1 MELIDRYIN
10 AVAQALPESRRDEI
24 TRELRA
30 NILDKLE
37 AIAEEQGREA
47 TEAEVAD
54 VLKALGHPQKVA
66 GSFLTGQQ
74 LVSTELFPL
83 YKQALHYGLI
93 LVFIL
98 ALIQFG
104 AHFLSSGNVA
114 IAGFIFEIFS
124 KALVMF
130 ASVTGVFYLL
140 SNPVG
145 GKPYFDP
152 YQCWAPEKLPP
163 VTRPWQ
169 RISACEQSV
178 DFTTDLFF
186 LLLLN
191 YALWMPSA
199 KQADLVVRFTPEVEH
214 WIPWLSVILIISL
227 LSGLWNLVYR
237 YWAVPKLVL
246 DALINLASA
255 VILLILSRA
264 PQIIVDTGNPLSE
277 RVDLL
282 GIGNQV
288 IGVGL
293 FWVGMWLLF
302 MTGWRL
308 YRAWQLSR

>member
-1 MELIDRYIN
+1 MELIDRYMD

-37 AIAEEQGREA
+37 AIAEEQGRA
-47 TEAEVAD
+47 PTEAEISA
-54 VLKALGHPQKVA
+54 VLVKLGHPQKVA

-83 YKQALHYGLI
+83 YKRALHYGLI

-104 AHFLSSGNVA
+104 VHFLNSGNLA
-114 IAGFIFEIFS
+114 IWGFAHEIIG
-124 KALVMF
+124 KALIMF

-152 YQCWAPEKLPP
+152 YQCWSPEKLPP
-163 VTRPWQ
+163 VTRGWQ

-178 DFTTDLFF
+178 DFTSDLFF

-191 YALWMPSA
+191 YALWIPSGQLA
-199 KQADLVVRFTPEVEH
+199 NLTIAFAEPVQQ
-214 WIPWLSVILIISL
+214 WIPILSAILIASL
-227 LSGLWNLVYR
+227 LFGLWKLVYR
-237 YWAVPKLVL
+237 YWTIPSLLVE
-246 DALINLASA
+246 AAINIAIAIPLLLVSRLSPIVIDTSSA
-255 VILLILSRA
+255 NEHLEVLK
-264 PQIIVDTGNPLSE
+264 
-277 RVDLL
+277 
-282 GIGNQV
+282 IGNGV
-288 IGVGL
+288 ISTGL
-293 FWVGMWLLF
+293 FWVGIWLIF
-302 MTGWRL
+302 MAGWSV
-308 YRAWQLSR
+308 YRAWQLTR

>member
-1 MELIDRYIN
+1 MDLIDRYMN

-37 AIAEEQGREA
+37 AISEEQGRA
-47 TEAEVAD
+47 PTDAEISA
-54 VLKALGHPQKVA
+54 VLVALGHPQKVA

-74 LVSTELFPL
+74 LVSAELFPL
-83 YKQALHYGLI
+83 YKRALHYGLI

-104 AHFLSSGNVA
+104 VHLLNSGGLA
-114 IAGFIFEIFS
+114 IGNFFYDIIA
-124 KALVMF
+124 KALIMF

-152 YQCWAPEKLPP
+152 YQCWSPEKLPP
-163 VTRPWQ
+163 VTRGWQ

-178 DFTTDLFF
+178 DFATDLFF

-191 YALWMPSA
+191 YA
-199 KQADLVVRFTPEVEH
+199 V
-214 WIPWLSVILIISL
+214 WIPSGQLANLTIAFAEPVQQWIPLLSVVVIVSLIFGIWKL
-227 LSGLWNLVYR
+227 LYR
-237 YWAVPKLVL
+237 YWTVPTLIVEAIINFCIAIPLLLVSRL
-246 DALINLASA
+246 KPIVVDTSATPGHVDAL
-255 VILLILSRA
+255 R
-264 PQIIVDTGNPLSE
+264 
-277 RVDLL
+277 
-282 GIGNQV
+282 IGNEV
-288 IGVGL
+288 IGIGL
-293 FWVGMWLLF
+293 FWVGIWLVF
-302 MTGWRL
+302 MAGWSI

>member
-1 MELIDRYIN
+1 MELIDRYMH

-30 NILDKLE
+30 NVLDKLE
-37 AIAEEQGREA
+37 SVAEEQGREP
-47 TEAEVAD
+47 TEAEVSA
-54 VLKALGHPQKVA
+54 VLKGLGHPQKVA

-83 YKQALHYGLI
+83 YKRVLHYGII
-93 LVFIL
+93 LVFVL
-98 ALIQFG
+98 ALIQFSV
-104 AHFLSSGNVA
+104 HFLTSGHLA
-114 IAGFIFEIFS
+114 IANFLYEIIR

-152 YQCWAPEKLPP
+152 YQCWSPEKLPP
-163 VTRPWQ
+163 ATRKWQ

-191 YALWMPSA
+191 YA
-199 KQADLVVRFTPEVEH
+199 V
-214 WIPWLSVILIISL
+214 WIPSGQLANLTVAFAEPVQQWIPILSAIIILSL
-227 LSGLWNLVYR
+227 IFGLWKLIYR
-237 YWAVPKLVL
+237 YWTIPSLIIEATINIAIAIPLLLV
-246 DALINLASA
+246 
-255 VILLILSRA
+255 SRLT
-264 PQIIVDTGNPLSE
+264 PIVVDTSSGQGHLE
-277 RVDLL
+277 ILK
-282 GIGNQV
+282 IGNGV
-288 IGVGL
+288 IGTGL
-293 FWVGMWLLF
+293 FWVGIWLIF
-302 MTGWRL
+302 MAGWSL

>member
-1 MELIDRYIN
+1 MELIDRYMN

-37 AIAEEQGREA
+37 AIAEGQGREP
-47 TEAEVAD
+47 TDAEVSA

-66 GSFLTGQQ
+66 GSFLSGQQ

-83 YKQALHYGLI
+83 YKRALHYGLI

-104 AHFLSSGNVA
+104 VHFLGSGQLA
-114 IAGFIFEIFS
+114 IANFVFEIIG

-163 VTRPWQ
+163 VTRSWQ

-178 DFTTDLFF
+178 DFSTDLFF

-191 YALWMPSA
+191 YTL
-199 KQADLVVRFTPEVEH
+199 
-214 WIPWLSVILIISL
+214 WIPSGQLANLNIAFAEPVQQWIPALSAIIIVSL
-227 LSGLWNLVYR
+227 LFGLWKLVYR
-237 YWAVPKLVL
+237 YWTIPTLVME
-246 DALINLASA
+246 A
-255 VILLILSRA
+255 VINVAIAIPLLLVSRLQ
-264 PQIIVDTGNPLSE
+264 PIVVDTSSQQEHTEVL
-277 RVDLL
+277 R
-282 GIGNQV
+282 IGNEV
-288 IGVGL
+288 IATGL
-293 FWVGMWLLF
+293 FWVGIWLMF
-302 MTGWRL
+302 MAGWSV

>member
-1 MELIDRYIN
+1 MELIDRYMN

-37 AIAEEQGREA
+37 AIAEEQGREP
-47 TEAEVAD
+47 TGAEVSA

-66 GSFLTGQQ
+66 GSFLSGQQ

-83 YKQALHYGLI
+83 YKRALHYGLI

-104 AHFLSSGNVA
+104 VHFLGSGQLA
-114 IAGFIFEIFS
+114 IANFVFEIIG

-130 ASVTGVFYLL
+130 AGVTGVFYLL

-163 VTRPWQ
+163 VTRSWQ

-178 DFTTDLFF
+178 DFSTDLFF

-191 YALWMPSA
+191 YTL
-199 KQADLVVRFTPEVEH
+199 
-214 WIPWLSVILIISL
+214 WIPSGQLANLNIAFAEPVQQWIPALSAIIIVSL
-227 LSGLWNLVYR
+227 LFGLWKLVYR
-237 YWAVPKLVL
+237 YWTVPTLVME
-246 DALINLASA
+246 A
-255 VILLILSRA
+255 VINVAIAIPLLLVSRLQ
-264 PQIIVDTGNPLSE
+264 PIVVDTSSQQGHAEVL
-277 RVDLL
+277 R
-282 GIGNQV
+282 IGNEV
-288 IGVGL
+288 IATGL
-293 FWVGMWLLF
+293 FWVGIWLMF
-302 MTGWRL
+302 MAGWSV

>member
-1 MELIDRYIN
+1 MELIDRYMD

-37 AIAEEQGREA
+37 AIAYEQGRA
-47 TEAEVAD
+47 PSDTEVSA
-54 VLKALGHPQKVA
+54 VLVALGHPQKVA
-66 GSFLTGQQ
+66 GSFLNGQQ
-74 LVSTELFPL
+74 LVSAELFPL
-83 YKQALHYGLI
+83 YKRALHYGLI

-104 AHFLSSGNVA
+104 VRFLSSGDLA
-114 IAGFIFEIFS
+114 IANFLYEIIS

-152 YQCWAPEKLPP
+152 YSCWAPEKLPP
-163 VTRPWQ
+163 VTRGWQ
-169 RISACEQSV
+169 RIKACEQSV

-191 YALWMPSA
+191 YTL
-199 KQADLVVRFTPEVEH
+199 
-214 WIPWLSVILIISL
+214 WIPSGQLANLTIAFTEPVQQWIPILSVVIVVSLIFGIWKL
-227 LSGLWNLVYR
+227 IYR
-237 YWAVPKLVL
+237 YWTVPTLVIE
-246 DALINLASA
+246 ALINFSMAIPLMLVSRLKPIVVDISA
-255 VILLILSRA
+255 TQEHVEALR
-264 PQIIVDTGNPLSE
+264 
-277 RVDLL
+277 
-282 GIGNQV
+282 IGNEV
-288 IGVGL
+288 ISIGL
-293 FWVGMWLLF
+293 FWVGIWLIF
-302 MTGWRL
+302 MAGWSL

>member
-1 MELIDRYIN
+1 MDLIDRYMN

-37 AIAEEQGREA
+37 AISEEQGRA
-47 TEAEVAD
+47 PTDAEISA
-54 VLKALGHPQKVA
+54 VLVALGHPQKVA

-74 LVSTELFPL
+74 LVSAELFPL
-83 YKQALHYGLI
+83 YKRALHYGLI

-104 AHFLSSGNVA
+104 VHLLNSGGLA
-114 IAGFIFEIFS
+114 IGNFFYDIIA
-124 KALVMF
+124 KALIMF

-152 YQCWAPEKLPP
+152 YQCWSPEKLPP
-163 VTRPWQ
+163 VTRGWQ

-178 DFTTDLFF
+178 DFATDLFF

-191 YALWMPSA
+191 YA
-199 KQADLVVRFTPEVEH
+199 V
-214 WIPWLSVILIISL
+214 WIPSGQLANLTIAFAEPVQQWIPLLSVVVIISL
-227 LSGLWNLVYR
+227 IFGIWKLLYR
-237 YWAVPKLVL
+237 YWTVPTLIVEAIINFCIAIPLLLV
-246 DALINLASA
+246 
-255 VILLILSRA
+255 SRLK
-264 PQIIVDTGNPLSE
+264 PIVVDTSATQGHVEAL
-277 RVDLL
+277 R
-282 GIGNQV
+282 IGNEV
-288 IGVGL
+288 IGIGL
-293 FWVGMWLLF
+293 FWVGIWLVF
-302 MTGWRL
+302 MAGWSI

>member
-1 MELIDRYIN
+1 MELIDRYMN

-37 AIAEEQGREA
+37 AIAEEQGREP
-47 TEAEVAD
+47 TGAEVSA

-66 GSFLTGQQ
+66 GSFLSGQQ
-74 LVSTELFPL
+74 LVSAELFPL
-83 YKQALHYGLI
+83 YKRALHYGLI

-104 AHFLSSGNVA
+104 VHFLGSGHLA
-114 IAGFIFEIFS
+114 IANFVFEIIG

-163 VTRPWQ
+163 VTRSWQ

-178 DFTTDLFF
+178 DFSTDLFF

-191 YALWMPSA
+191 YTL
-199 KQADLVVRFTPEVEH
+199 
-214 WIPWLSVILIISL
+214 WIPSGQLANLNIAFAELVQQWIPALSAIIIVSL
-227 LSGLWNLVYR
+227 LFGLWKLVYR
-237 YWAVPKLVL
+237 YWTIPTLVVE
-246 DALINLASA
+246 A
-255 VILLILSRA
+255 VINVAIAIPLLLVSRLQ
-264 PQIIVDTGNPLSE
+264 PIVVDTSSQQEHAEVL
-277 RVDLL
+277 R
-282 GIGNQV
+282 IGNEV
-288 IGVGL
+288 IATGL
-293 FWVGMWLLF
+293 FWVGIWLMF
-302 MTGWRL
+302 MAGWSV

>member
-1 MELIDRYIN
+1 MELIDRYMN

-37 AIAEEQGREA
+37 AIAEEQGREP
-47 TEAEVAD
+47 TGAEVSA

-66 GSFLTGQQ
+66 GSFLSGQQ
-74 LVSTELFPL
+74 LVSSELFPL
-83 YKQALHYGLI
+83 YKRALHYGLI

-104 AHFLSSGNVA
+104 VHFLGSGHLA
-114 IAGFIFEIFS
+114 IANFVFEIIG

-163 VTRPWQ
+163 VTRSWQ

-178 DFTTDLFF
+178 DFSTDLFF

-191 YALWMPSA
+191 YTL
-199 KQADLVVRFTPEVEH
+199 
-214 WIPWLSVILIISL
+214 WIPSGQLANLNIAFAEPVQQWIPALSAIIIVSL
-227 LSGLWNLVYR
+227 LFGLWKLVYR
-237 YWAVPKLVL
+237 YWTIPTLVME
-246 DALINLASA
+246 A
-255 VILLILSRA
+255 VINVAIAIRLLLVSRLQ
-264 PQIIVDTGNPLSE
+264 PIV
-277 RVDLL
+277 VDISSQQEHAEVLR
-282 GIGNQV
+282 IGNEV
-288 IGVGL
+288 IATGL
-293 FWVGMWLLF
+293 FWVGIWLMF
-302 MTGWRL
+302 MAGWSV

>member
-1 MELIDRYIN
+1 MDIIDRYMN

-37 AIAEEQGREA
+37 AIGEEQGREA
-47 TEAEVAD
+47 TEAEVSA
-54 VLKALGHPQKVA
+54 VLKDLGHPQKVA
-66 GSFLTGQQ
+66 GSFLAGQQ

-83 YKQALHYGLI
+83 YKQALHYGMI

-104 AHFLSSGNVA
+104 VHFLSSGHLA
-114 IAGFIFEIFS
+114 IAGFIFEIIG

-163 VTRPWQ
+163 VTRGWQ

-191 YALWMPSA
+191 YALWIPSGQLA
-199 KQADLVVRFTPEVEH
+199 NLTVAFSEPVQQ
-214 WIPWLSVILIISL
+214 WIPVVSAIIIVSL
-227 LSGLWNLVYR
+227 LFGVWKLIYR
-237 YWAVPKLVL
+237 YWTVPTLIVEAAINIAIAIPLLLV
-246 DALINLASA
+246 
-255 VILLILSRA
+255 SRIK
-264 PQIIVDTGNPLSE
+264 PIVVDTSAAQEHLE
-277 RVDLL
+277 FLK
-282 GIGNQV
+282 IGNEV
-288 IGVGL
+288 IGTGL
-293 FWVGMWLLF
+293 FWVGIWLIF
-302 MTGWRL
+302 MAGWSM
-308 YRAWQLSR
+308 YRAWQLAR

>member
-1 MELIDRYIN
+1 MELIDRYMN

-24 TRELRA
+24 IRELRA

-37 AIAEEQGREA
+37 AIAEEQGREVSE
-47 TEAEVAD
+47 TEVSE
-54 VLKALGHPQKVA
+54 VLKELGHPQKVA
-66 GSFLTGQQ
+66 GSFMAGQQ

-104 AHFLSSGNVA
+104 LHLLNSGDLA
-114 IAGFIFEIFS
+114 IANFFYEMVAKTLI
-124 KALVMF
+124 MF

-163 VTRPWQ
+163 VTRGWQ

-178 DFTTDLFF
+178 DFASDLFA

-191 YALWMPSA
+191 YALWIPSGQLA
-199 KQADLVVRFTPEVEH
+199 NLTIVFVEPVQQ
-214 WIPWLSVILIISL
+214 WIPILSMILIVSL
-227 LSGLWNLVYR
+227 VFGLWKLIYR
-237 YWAVPKLVL
+237 YWTIPSLIVEAAINVAIAIPLLV
-246 DALINLASA
+246 ISR
-255 VILLILSRA
+255 LS
-264 PQIIVDTGNPLSE
+264 PQVVDTSSAQTHLE
-277 RVDLL
+277 VLK
-282 GIGNQV
+282 IGNGV
-288 IGVGL
+288 ISTGL
-293 FWVGMWLLF
+293 FWVGIWLIF
-302 MTGWRL
+302 MAGWSL

>member
-1 MELIDRYIN
+1 MELIDRYMN

-37 AIAEEQGREA
+37 AIAEEQGRDVS
-47 TEAEVAD
+47 EAEVSA
-54 VLKALGHPQKVA
+54 VLKELGHPQKVA

-74 LVSTELFPL
+74 LVSAELFPL
-83 YKQALHYGLI
+83 YKQALHFGLI

-104 AHFLSSGNVA
+104 IHLLNSGDLA
-114 IAGFIFEIFS
+114 IANFFYEMLS
-124 KALVMF
+124 KTLIMF

-145 GKPYFDP
+145 GKAYFDP

-178 DFTTDLFF
+178 DFASDLFA

-191 YALWMPSA
+191 YALWIPSGQLA
-199 KQADLVVRFTPEVEH
+199 NLTIVFAEPVQQWVP
-214 WIPWLSVILIISL
+214 ILSIILIVSL
-227 LSGLWNLVYR
+227 VFGLWKLIYR
-237 YWAVPKLVL
+237 YWTIPSLLVE
-246 DALINLASA
+246 AAINVAIAIPLLLVSRLTPIVVDTASA
-255 VILLILSRA
+255 TTHLDVLK
-264 PQIIVDTGNPLSE
+264 
-277 RVDLL
+277 
-282 GIGNQV
+282 IGNGV
-288 IGVGL
+288 ISTGL
-293 FWVGMWLLF
+293 FWVGIWLIF
-302 MTGWRL
+302 MAGWSV

>member
-1 MELIDRYIN
+1 MELIDRYMN

-30 NILDKLE
+30 NVLDKLE
-37 AIAEEQGREA
+37 AIAEGQGREP
-47 TEAEVAD
+47 TDAEVSA
-54 VLKALGHPQKVA
+54 VLKALGHPQKMA
-66 GSFLTGQQ
+66 GSFLSGQQ
-74 LVSTELFPL
+74 LVSSELFPL
-83 YKQALHYGLI
+83 YKWALHYGLI

-104 AHFLSSGNVA
+104 VHFLGSGHLA
-114 IAGFIFEIFS
+114 IANFVFEIIG

-163 VTRPWQ
+163 VTRSWQ

-178 DFTTDLFF
+178 DFSTDLFF

-191 YALWMPSA
+191 YTL
-199 KQADLVVRFTPEVEH
+199 
-214 WIPWLSVILIISL
+214 WIPSGQLANLNIAFAEPVQQWIPALSAIIIVSL
-227 LSGLWNLVYR
+227 LFGLWKLVYR
-237 YWAVPKLVL
+237 YWTIPTLVME
-246 DALINLASA
+246 A
-255 VILLILSRA
+255 VINVAIAIPLLLVSRLQ
-264 PQIIVDTGNPLSE
+264 PIV
-277 RVDLL
+277 VDISSQQEHAEVLR
-282 GIGNQV
+282 IGNEV
-288 IGVGL
+288 IATGL
-293 FWVGMWLLF
+293 FWVGIWLMF
-302 MTGWRL
+302 MAGWSV

>member
-1 MELIDRYIN
+1 MELIDRYMN

-37 AIAEEQGREA
+37 SIAEDQGREA
-47 TEAEVAD
+47 SDAEVSA
-54 VLKALGHPQKVA
+54 VLKDLGHPQKVA
-66 GSFLTGQQ
+66 ASFLAGQQ

-83 YKQALHYGLI
+83 YKRALHYGLI

-104 AHFLSSGNVA
+104 VSLLASGHLA
-114 IAGFIFEIFS
+114 IANFLYEIVG
-124 KALVMF
+124 KALMMF

-152 YQCWAPEKLPP
+152 YQCWSPEKLPP
-163 VTRPWQ
+163 VTCKWQ

-191 YALWMPSA
+191 YALWIPSGQLA
-199 KQADLVVRFTPEVEH
+199 NLTIAFAEPVQQ
-214 WIPWLSVILIISL
+214 WIPILSGIIIVSL
-227 LSGLWNLVYR
+227 LFGLWKLIYR
-237 YWAVPKLVL
+237 YWTIPTLIIEAAINVALAIPLLLVSR
-246 DALINLASA
+246 LAPI
-255 VILLILSRA
+255 V
-264 PQIIVDTGNPLSE
+264 VDTSSAQQHL
-277 RVDLL
+277 DILK
-282 GIGNQV
+282 IGNSV
-288 IGVGL
+288 ISTGL
-293 FWVGMWLLF
+293 FWVGIWLIF
-302 MTGWRL
+302 MAGWSV